1 MRVYDGTRYLVLFGP
16 ETYNAI
22 YEIRKV
28 IGVKSGITYLI
39 SHNIAR
45 IKINS
50 YDFLPLEK
58 TLTLQN
64 VIILIELVFKKYQ
77 NTATTIYS

>member
-1 MRVYDGTRYLVLFGP
+1 MALHTLFLIILQ
-16 ETYNAI
+16 ES
-22 YEIRKV
+22 
-28 IGVKSGITYLI
+28 KSIHMI
-39 SHNIAR
+39 
-45 IKINS
+45 
-50 YDFLPLEK
+50 FLPLEK